1 VIRRLRKRIAHA
13 LDQRFEHLGGRI
25 DRLEA
30 STGGIEASMRK
41 LEGAVGEIETSIREI
56 AATLRAVASEE
67 PANRRRLY
75 ELRASSDYE
84 QPFIEADPLVSV
96 CVAAGGRGDRRRLLV
111 ERALPS
117 ALAQTHENI
126 EIVVVGDAAGWGVR
140 EAVEALGDS
149 RIRFSDLTHR
159 VVHPDPHR
167 HWLTGTIMPR
177 NEAHR
182 QARGLWIAD
191 LDDDDA
197 LRPDAIEH
205 LLAFARSQRVEV
217 AYGIVEQHE
226 PDGGRTRI
234 GGFPPGPLEPDTKE
248 RSADWQR
255 WQGSAS
261 TGAIIHAGLRLF
273 AREHVAA
280 EFGQPGDFF
289 RLERM
294 VRAGVRFGM
303 LERVTYDYYPSKL
316 WEE

>member
-1 VIRRLRKRIAHA
+1 MFRRLRGRIART
-13 LDQRFEHLGGRI
+13 LDRRFDQLAGRI
-25 DRLEA
+25 DEVQA
-30 STGGIEASMRK
+30 SID
-41 LEGAVGEIETSIREI
+41 EI
-56 AATLRAVASEE
+56 AATLRAIASEE

-75 ELRASSDYE
+75 ELRASPGYE
-84 QPFIEADPLVSV
+84 QPFTETDPLVSV
-96 CVAAGGRGDRRRLLV
+96 CVAARADRTRLLV

-126 EIVVVGDAAGWGVR
+126 EIVVVGDAAGSGVR
-140 EAVEALGDS
+140 EAVEGVSDG

-191 LDDDDA
+191 LDDDDV
-197 LRPDAIEH
+197 LRPDAIER
-205 LLAFARSQRVEV
+205 LVAFAQSERVEV

-234 GGFPPGPLEPDTKE
+234 GGFPPGPLEPDASQ
-248 RSADWQR
+248 RSPDWQP

-261 TGAIIHAGLRLF
+261 TGAIFHAGLRLF

-280 EFGQPGDFF
+280 ELGLPGDFF

-316 WEE
+316 WER